1 MSFKFSLDRLP
12 AAIKPPVSLSVYLE
26 IAARG
31 VQIYTCEKNDAGEY
45 AWAHKGPEAELL
57 DADMK
62 PVGRH
67 YSGPTWGALD
77 GGIVVG
83 EPKESSPAPRPDD
96 IPWLL
101 LGIKSAEGEG
111 VFTQAKAILR
121 VETSGGIAPSNPCT
135 ETHDGA
141 TIRVPYEAT
150 YLFLK

>member
-1 MSFKFSLDRLP
+1 VSFSLSNLP
-12 AAIKPPVSLSVYLE
+12 AAIKPPASLSVYLE
-26 IAARG
+26 VFARG
-31 VQIYTCEKNDAGEY
+31 VQIYTCEKNDTGEY
-45 AWAHKGPEAELL
+45 VWAHKGPEAELL

-83 EPKESSPAPRPDD
+83 APNKSAPAPEAGN

-101 LGIKSAEGEG
+101 LGIKSTEGDGAFSE
-111 VFTQAKAILR
+111 AKAILR
-121 VETSGGIAPSNPCT
+121 VDTSGGIAPSNPCT

-141 TIRVPYEAT
+141 TIRVPYEAK

>member
-1 MSFKFSLDRLP
+1 MSFSLSNLP
-12 AAIKPPVSLSVYLE
+12 VAIKPPASLSVYLE
-26 IAARG
+26 VFARG

-57 DADMK
+57 DTDMK

-77 GGIVVG
+77 GGIVAG
-83 EPKESSPAPRPDD
+83 DLKASAPAPQADD

-101 LGIKSAEGEG
+101 LDIKSSEGEG
-111 VFTQAKAILR
+111 VFTEAKAILR
-121 VETSGGIAPSNPCT
+121 VDTSGGIAPSNPCT

-141 TIRVPYEAT
+141 TIRVPYEAK

>member
-1 MSFKFSLDRLP
+1 MSFSLSNLP
-12 AAIKPPVSLSVYLE
+12 AAIKPPASLSVYLE
-26 IAARG
+26 VFARG

-57 DADMK
+57 DEDMK

-83 EPKESSPAPRPDD
+83 EAKESAPAPDAD
-96 IPWLL
+96 NIPWLL
-101 LGIKSAEGEG
+101 LGIKSIEGEG
-111 VFTQAKAILR
+111 EFSKAKAILR

-141 TIRVPYEAT
+141 TIRVPYEAK